1 MKLTVHLPGKHKL
14 VYDEDKNLRDVL
26 SKDDVEKTMLTAFF
40 VACQTYEEARELTY
54 IQFPT
59 RFTYH
64 SDSKTWTPRKTG
76 ASIGRVTYVHPAS
89 GALYY
94 LRMLIHVFKGPTGFE
109 YLCTV
114 GNTVYEEFRDACY
127 ARGLL
132 DDDKEWHEAIEEP
145 SHWATGWQL
154 RRLFIIILIYCEVAN
169 PLKLWEHAWKYLSE
183 EILYMKQKEFRFPEL
198 ILQDEQLQQYTLL
211 EIERLLK
218 ENDKSLTD
226 FLGMPRPD
234 ETILKEISNT
244 VLRQELN
251 YDTEKERIEHEKLFT
266 TINEDQKK
274 IYNAVIDSV
283 DTQAGKLFFL
293 YGAGGTGKTYVY
305 RTIIA
310 RLRSIGK
317 LVIHV
322 ASAGIAAL
330 LLPGGRTAHSR
341 LKLPLNL
348 NDHTMC
354 NIPKNSM
361 LAALIVK
368 TDLIIWDEA
377 PMAHRQAFETLD
389 RTLRDL
395 QSTANPEAASK
406 PFGGKTVLLGG
417 DFRQI
422 LPVIPQGTRQD
433 TVAASI
439 SKSYLWAS
447 AEVYTLLI
455 NMRLSQADKEFAEWI
470 LSVGNGTA
478 ATARCREGTNDEGDQ
493 FLIGKEFVIPTNDDP
508 QQSLSEAAYPDFV
521 KNYLNRCYLTERAIL
536 APTNASARDINAYL
550 LSKVPSAEKD
560 YLSADSVAFEST
572 PEDDW
577 TSKYTQEYLN
587 SLEFPGLPT
596 HKLSLK
602 VGVPVMMLR
611 NLNQRNGLCNGT
623 RMMVSRLGNR
633 IIQAEVLTGTHVGD
647 SVLLPRIQL
656 SPNDT
661 AKPFTFRRRQFPI
674 KVCYAMTI
682 NKSQGQ
688 SLKHVALYL
697 PRPVF
702 SHGQLYVALSR
713 VTTPE
718 GLKILDDTEATTS
731 KEAVSHIVYRE
742 IFSNLNTG

>member
-1 MKLTVHLPGKHKL
+1 MMHGPCGRDRPKSPCMEKGECTKNYPKSYSDNTRIDKSGFVVYKRRADERSSVLKGDTTIGNQYVVAHNLSLLKKYQAHINIEWCCKTNAIKYLFKYITKGVDRSTVLLKKAGEESVEDGEKKKQKIEVDEIERCQDYRYISACEASWRLFSFHIHHNQPSVMKLTVHLPGKHKL

-183 EILYMKQKEFRFPEL
+183 DILYMKQKEFRFPEL

-283 DTQAGKLFFL
+283 DKQAGKLFFL

-493 FLIGKEFVIPTNDDP
+493 FLIGKV
-508 QQSLSEAAYPDFV
+508 
-521 KNYLNRCYLTERAIL
+521 
-536 APTNASARDINAYL
+536 
-550 LSKVPSAEKD
+550 
-560 YLSADSVAFEST
+560 
-572 PEDDW
+572 
-577 TSKYTQEYLN
+577 
-587 SLEFPGLPT
+587 
-596 HKLSLK
+596 
-602 VGVPVMMLR
+602 
-611 NLNQRNGLCNGT
+611 
-623 RMMVSRLGNR
+623 
-633 IIQAEVLTGTHVGD
+633 
-647 SVLLPRIQL
+647 
-656 SPNDT
+656 
-661 AKPFTFRRRQFPI
+661 
-674 KVCYAMTI
+674 
-682 NKSQGQ
+682 
-688 SLKHVALYL
+688 
-697 PRPVF
+697 
-702 SHGQLYVALSR
+702 
-713 VTTPE
+713 
-718 GLKILDDTEATTS
+718 
-731 KEAVSHIVYRE
+731 
-742 IFSNLNTG
+742 